1 VKEFIGDTPE
11 IEYPDSPRLCQG
23 LVANSNLQQRTVQ
36 KMEIQ
41 RFTSNLFSK
50 PTTAEKLQEWIPFKR
65 SSNGKRRYSNQASD
79 AAASRA
85 LGLVSIGIGL
95 AEIAAPRQVQQ
106 LLGIDD
112 KPDQRGVLRVLGV
125 RELMHGVSL
134 LAGRKPRKIRAG
146 IWSRVAGDAL
156 DSALL
161 SAGATKTRRPAM
173 FAAVTAIVL
182 AIGVADALCAV
193 RASRKAAE

>member
-1 VKEFIGDTPE
+1 MELKEL
-11 IEYPDSPRLCQG
+11 SR
-23 LVANSNLQQRTVQ
+23 
-36 KMEIQ
+36 
-41 RFTSNLFSK
+41 NLFSK
-50 PTTAEKLQEWIPFKR
+50 PTAAEKLQGWIPFQR
-65 SSNGKRRYSNQASD
+65 SSNGTRRVSD
-79 AAASRA
+79 HDTGVRASRA
-85 LGLVSIGIGL
+85 LGLASIGIGL

-112 KPDQRGVLRVLGV
+112 KADQRGVLRVLGV

-134 LAGRKPRKIRAG
+134 LAGGKPRKIRAG

-161 SAGATKTRRPAM
+161 SAAATKTRRPAM

-182 AIGVADALCAV
+182 AIGVADVLSAV
-193 RASRKAAE
+193 RSSKKMS